1 MSKLKK
7 SSFLEGAFIAT
18 LCIIITK
25 VLGILYVIPFYKI
38 IGNQG
43 GTLYGYAYN
52 IYNVFLIISSA
63 GIPLAISKLTSEYNT
78 LGETDKKRRMYQI
91 ATAVIMFFSIL
102 SFLVCFIFAPN
113 LSNLIIGEL
122 EGGNTIED
130 VTFVIRLISF
140 ALLIIPFLS
149 IERGYLQGHR
159 YILEPSISQ
168 VIEQVVRITIIL
180 AGSYICTYV
189 LKLPPRYAVG
199 ISVFAACLGG
209 IATYIYL
216 NTIVK
221 KNKHQIGLDIKPKT
235 TKKEDKEIV
244 KKIILYSIPF
254 IIINLANTLYTS
266 TDMIL
271 VIRTLPK
278 LGFNAT
284 DTEFISSVF
293 TTWGVKFNTI
303 ITSIST
309 GLIVSLIPNMVK
321 DYTEKNIVAVNNNF
335 NKCLKIILLI
345 IAPLAIYLSS
355 MSNSLWN
362 VFYGASEFGPKIIKY
377 TIIVTIFD
385 CLYMVINSLL
395 QSLNKS
401 KLIYISVISGLITNL
416 VLDIPLMYL
425 FSKLNLPAY
434 YGAITATLLGFLL
447 SNSISIIYL
456 NKELHLNY
464 QETIK
469 TIPRFILSAI
479 VLVLLFKCF
488 NLILPINNPSRLV
501 QVFNLAI
508 SGLVGGTIYLL
519 INFKYIKDL
528 LPKKI
533 LNKLKL
539 DKWLRL
545 SIQESLLVLFHTRFY
560 CFIKTSLK

>member
-18 LCIIITK
+18 FCIIITK

-78 LGETDKKRRMYQI
+78 LGENDKKRRMYQM

-180 AGSYICTYV
+180 AGSYICTYI

-254 IIINLANTLYTS
+254 IVINLANTLYTS

-321 DYTEKNIVAVNNNF
+321 DYTEKNIIAVNNNF

-479 VLVLLFKCF
+479 ILVVLFKCF

-539 DKWLRL
+539 DK
-545 SIQESLLVLFHTRFY
+545 
-560 CFIKTSLK
+560 

>member
-1 MSKLKK
+1 MKKLKK

-18 LCIIITK
+18 LCIIISK
-25 VLGILYVIPFYKI
+25 VLGVIYVIPFYDI
-38 IGNQG
+38 IGEQG

-52 IYNVFLIISSA
+52 IYNVFLTISSA

-78 LGETDKKRRMYQI
+78 LNMQDKKTRMYNL
-91 ATAVIMFFSIL
+91 ATKAILIFSTA
-102 SFLVCFIFAPN
+102 SFLICFIFAPQ
-113 LSNLIIGEL
+113 LSNIIIGEL

-140 ALLIIPFLS
+140 ALLVIPFLS

-159 YILEPSISQ
+159 YIKEPSLSQ
-168 VIEQVVRITIIL
+168 VIEQIVRIVVIL
-180 AGSYICTYV
+180 VGSYLCTYIF
-189 LKLPPRYAVG
+189 KLPTRYAVG

-216 NTIVK
+216 NNIVK
-221 KNKHQIGLDIKPKT
+221 RNKNQIGLDIKPKT
-235 TKKEDKEIV
+235 SKEEDKEII

-278 LGFNAT
+278 LGFLAT
-284 DTEFISSVF
+284 ETEFISSVF

-321 DYTEKNIVAVNNNF
+321 DYTEKNMDAVNNNF

-345 IAPLAIYLSS
+345 IAPLSIFLSG

-362 VFYGASEFGPKIIKY
+362 VFYGANKFGPMIIKY

-385 CLYMVINSLL
+385 CMYMVNNSLL
-395 QSLNKS
+395 QSLNKP
-401 KLIYISVISGLITNL
+401 KIIYSSVILGLLLNL
-416 VLDIPLMYL
+416 TLDIPLMNL
-425 FSKLNLPAY
+425 FYNLNLPAY
-434 YGAITATLLGFLL
+434 YGAITATLIGFLA
-447 SNSISIIYL
+447 SNGLSIIYL
-456 NKELHLNY
+456 QKNMNFNY
-464 QETIK
+464 KETIK
-469 TIPRFILSAI
+469 TIPRFILSI
-479 VLVLLFKCF
+479 IILIIMIYLF
-488 NLILPINNPSRLV
+488 NQILPINSTSKLI
-501 QVFNLAI
+501 QLINLAI
-508 SGLVGGTIYLL
+508 SGIVCGGTYLL
-519 INFKYIKDL
+519 INFKHIKVL

-533 LNKLKL
+533 LKKLKL
-539 DKWLRL
+539 DN
-545 SIQESLLVLFHTRFY
+545 
-560 CFIKTSLK
+560 